1 MEELSQIH
9 FTQVNIISLALS
21 VILLLAIP
29 IAFWA
34 FWYRRYKKKLK
45 WIYLIGGM
53 LGFLFSVRVLEL
65 GVHYICLIMDN
76 PVSRMINSHTM
87 IYVIY
92 GISMAGLFEEVGRYL
107 ILKYLLKKDHSREN
121 AVYYGIG
128 HGGIEVWAVILPAII
143 LELVIAV
150 MSLTQDAQSVY
161 TALHITKQT
170 SSQALPVFMAASHYQ
185 FVSMFVNVLERIMT
199 MFVHI
204 SLTVIVFQSIIKF
217 KKQYLL
223 YGIGL
228 HMLVDLFP
236 ALYQRGAVS
245 LVVSE
250 IGLVILTIC
259 IIVIAY
265 RIYQKQDMNNIN

>member
-1 MEELSQIH
+1 MEELSQIY
-9 FTQVNIISLALS
+9 FTQANIIFLALS

-45 WIYLIGGM
+45 WKYLIGGM
-53 LGFLFSVRVLEL
+53 LGFLLSARVLEL
-65 GVHYICLIMDN
+65 GVHYVCLIMDN
-76 PVSRMINSHTM
+76 PVSRMINSHTLV
-87 IYVIY
+87 YVIY

-107 ILKYLLKKDHSREN
+107 ILKYLLKKDHSYEN

-150 MSLTQDAQSVY
+150 MSLTQDTQSVY
-161 TALHITKQT
+161 KAFHITKQT
-170 SSQALPVFMAASHYQ
+170 ASQALPVFMAASQYQ
-185 FVSMFVNVLERIMT
+185 FVSMYVNVLERIMT

-204 SLTVIVFQSIIKF
+204 SLTVIVFQSIIKS

-250 IGLVILTIC
+250 IGLFFLTIC

-265 RIYQKQDMNNIN
+265 KIIKYKI

>member
-9 FTQVNIISLALS
+9 FTQANIIFLALS

-45 WIYLIGGM
+45 WKYLIGGM
-53 LGFLFSVRVLEL
+53 LGFLLSARVLEL
-65 GVHYICLIMDN
+65 GVHYVCLIMDN
-76 PVSRMINSHTM
+76 PVSRMINSHTLV
-87 IYVIY
+87 YVIY

-107 ILKYLLKKDHSREN
+107 ILKYLLKKDHSYEN

-150 MSLTQDAQSVY
+150 MSLTQDTQSVY
-161 TALHITKQT
+161 KAFHITKQT
-170 SSQALPVFMAASHYQ
+170 ASQALPVFMAASQYQ
-185 FVSMFVNVLERIMT
+185 FVSMYVNVLERIMT

-204 SLTVIVFQSIIKF
+204 SLTVIVFQSIIKP
-217 KKQYLL
+217 KKRYLL

-250 IGLVILTIC
+250 IGLFFLTIC

-265 RIYQKQDMNNIN
+265 RIYQIQDMNNIN